1 MATICRVGIVH
12 GGGEPAGGNG
22 GEPYRSHLQGASG
35 RTIVGGTRTV
45 NYASTRG
52 PMAAESIDEAEFQPG
67 VIKSDPP
74 TRLLMLIDVLRVRHT
89 PL

>member
-1 MATICRVGIVH
+1 MATICSVGIVH

-22 GEPYRSHLQGASG
+22 GEPYRSHLQGANG
-35 RTIVGGTRTV
+35 RTIVGGNRTV

-52 PMAAESIDEAEFQPG
+52 TMAAEFQPG